1 VSGRGRS
8 RALSDSTF
16 AAISRNLEEYPA
28 SGRIDFEMRRM
39 TIRTISISLATEDVS
54 RSVKFYVEELGFV
67 CLLKLE
73 EFARVRSG
81 AADIMLVPPN
91 AHREWQGQQFTGAIY
106 LGVDNVDELWE
117 RLKDRAR
124 IVYPIATMDYGVR
137 EFGLLDDS
145 GYQLSLAQPV
155 AG

>member
-1 VSGRGRS
+1 
-8 RALSDSTF
+8 
-16 AAISRNLEEYPA
+16 
-28 SGRIDFEMRRM
+28 M
-39 TIRTISISLATEDVS
+39 TLRTISISLATEDIS

-73 EFARVRSG
+73 SFARVRSG
-81 AADIMLVPPN
+81 AADIMLALPN
-91 AHREWQGQQFTGAIY
+91 AHHPWQGPRFTGAIY

-117 RLKDRAR
+117 RLKDRVR
-124 IVYPIATMDYGVR
+124 VVYPLATMDYGVR